1 MINYYQSTNSGLPFE
16 PYGNTQGFNMANNQN
31 YIPQQPTVYQ
41 QQPMQPRVDPRMFE
55 TPKIAT
61 GGKSMFTVVKSDTD
75 NLPAGP
81 GTIKVDVE
89 SDMEI
94 EAKKRA
100 GRTAGKKEIVASG
113 SSDIVKVGTKDGN
126 TDIEDQATI
135 NSYAQTSGLL
145 HETLGQIDAINAE
158 LVKEFELV
166 KNNRTMKNKYMV
178 LTNLSENIGSLI
190 NNRISTIKEINN
202 CISKSNE
209 LDYRKYKD
217 IKAAQSAM
225 SDDKYIADLYQA
237 FMSNPA
243 NKPMNLQMANP
254 VDPAVYGS
262 GIIRATVSND
272 QMNSG
277 GPIDTGYLSY
287 LSNLTPEQNLMR
299 YEGDPNVKQVVVYD
313 ASTGAKFFQIMNMAT
328 GEVIPNVPVYD
339 QMFMEDTTLDLNT
352 KIAKNLNM
360 NETFPIV
367 VINDNITSQY

>member
-1 MINYYQSTNSGLPFE
+1 MINYYQSTNSGLPFD
-16 PYGNTQGFNMANNQN
+16 PYGSTPGFNMANNQN
-31 YIPQQPTVYQ
+31 YMPQQPTVYQ
-41 QQPMQPRVDPRMFE
+41 QQPQPPRVDPRMFE
-55 TPKIAT
+55 TPKIASS
-61 GGKSMFTVVKSDTD
+61 GKSMFTVVKSNDAPT
-75 NLPAGP
+75 NGP
-81 GTIKVDVE
+81 GTIKVDTE
-89 SDMEI
+89 TDMEI
-94 EAKKRA
+94 ETKKRA
-100 GRTAGKKEIVASG
+100 ARTAGKKEVVASNNG
-113 SSDIVKVGTKDGN
+113 EIVKVGTKDGN

-158 LVKEFELV
+158 LVKEFEMV

-237 FMSNPA
+237 FMQNPM
-243 NKPMNLQMANP
+243 NKPTNIQMSNP

-272 QMNSG
+272 QVNSG